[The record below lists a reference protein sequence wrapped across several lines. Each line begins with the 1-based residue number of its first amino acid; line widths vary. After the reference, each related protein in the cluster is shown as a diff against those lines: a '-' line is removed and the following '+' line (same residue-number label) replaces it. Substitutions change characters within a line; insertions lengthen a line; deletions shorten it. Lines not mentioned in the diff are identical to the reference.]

1 MGYEYNFRRG
11 LRELH
16 GFSFC
21 NSAAFNPCNSRNPRL
36 NYYQLLAHYF
46 PAMN

>member
-21 NSAAFNPCNSRNPRL
+21 NTCNSRNPRL